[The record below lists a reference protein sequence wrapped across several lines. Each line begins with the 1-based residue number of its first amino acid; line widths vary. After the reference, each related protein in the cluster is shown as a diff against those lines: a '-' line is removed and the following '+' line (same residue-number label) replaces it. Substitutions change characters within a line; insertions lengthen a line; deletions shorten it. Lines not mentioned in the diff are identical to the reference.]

1 MINLLHYILYHHLN
15 LYPSDITKF
24 IDDLFPF
31 KIFSASV
38 QTSFRLE
45 KPVSQLI
52 PYIETLEH
60 DMHDEIALPNTEV
73 LVLPLLVFLYFFF
86 SLRLFRH
93 MAYKLF
99 NLNRWLSCPCTKVFH
114 LTVLTW
120 CLVFSLIQ

>member
-1 MINLLHYILYHHLN
+1 M
-15 LYPSDITKF
+15 YPSDITKF

-73 LVLPLLVFLYFFF
+73 SF
-86 SLRLFRH
+86 
-93 MAYKLF
+93 
-99 NLNRWLSCPCTKVFH
+99 CPCF
-114 LTVLTW
+114 
-120 CLVFSLIQ
+120 CFIFFIFP